1 MSKDDV
7 PFFSIVIP
15 VYNEESNIEYLYD
28 SIKREL
34 IGLHY
39 ELIYIDDGS
48 SDNSSKLIKD
58 IVEKDKDAIAII
70 LSRNFGHQAA
80 LKAGIDITKGEFVI
94 TMDGDGQ
101 NPPDLIHEMIEL
113 YHQGYDIISA
123 RRKFEKN
130 KHFLKRISSK
140 LFYFIFNKLSEIKI
154 PKYSS
159 DFRLMSR
166 KSIDAYL
173 ELSENIRFNR
183 GLSAW
188 IGFNQ
193 ISIEFIPNK
202 RHKGE
207 SKFSSRQLFS
217 LGIDAITSFSSMP
230 LRLSFLFGLIVSFFG
245 VVYGIYA
252 IVMYFQDNV
261 VKGWTSLIVLILI
274 IGGIQLISI
283 GLVGEYLAKI
293 FYETKK
299 RPIYIVKEIIK

>member
-15 VYNEESNIEYLYD
+15 VYNEENNIEYLYD
-28 SIKREL
+28 SINREL
-34 IGLHY
+34 EGLHY
-39 ELIYIDDGS
+39 ELIYVDDGS
-48 SDNSSKLIKD
+48 TDNSSTLVKN
-58 IVEKDKDAIAII
+58 IVGKDKNAKGVI

-80 LKAGIDITKGEFVI
+80 LKAGIDVTKGEFVI

-101 NPPDLIHEMIEL
+101 NPPGLIHEMIEL

-130 KHFLKRISSK
+130 KHYLKRLSSK

-202 RHKGE
+202 RYKGE

-261 VKGWTSLIVLILI
+261 VKGWTSLIVLVLI

>member
-1 MSKDDV
+1 MSIDDV

-34 IGLHY
+34 TGLHY
-39 ELIYIDDGS
+39 ELIYVDDGS

-58 IVEKDKDAIAII
+58 IVVKDKEATAII

-80 LKAGIDITKGEFVI
+80 LKAGIDVTKGEFVI

-101 NPPDLIHEMIEL
+101 NPPSLIHEMIEL
-113 YHQGYDIISA
+113 YNQGYDIISA

-130 KHFLKRISSK
+130 KHYIKRLSSK

-193 ISIEFIPNK
+193 TSIEFIPNK
-202 RHKGE
+202 RHQGE
-207 SKFSSRQLFS
+207 SKFSSKQLFS

-261 VKGWTSLIVLILI
+261 VKGWTSLIVLVLI

>member
-28 SIKREL
+28 SINREL
-34 IGLHY
+34 KGLHY
-39 ELIYIDDGS
+39 ELIYVDDGS
-48 SDNSSKLIKD
+48 TDNSSKLIKD
-58 IVEKDKDAIAII
+58 IVLKDKDAIAII

-80 LKAGIDITKGEFVI
+80 LKAGIDVTKGEFVI

-101 NPPDLIHEMIEL
+101 NPPGLIHEMIEL

-123 RRKFEKN
+123 RRKSEKN
-130 KHFLKRISSK
+130 KHFLKRLSIK

-173 ELSENIRFNR
+173 KLSENIRFNR

-193 ISIEFIPNK
+193 ISIEFIPNQ
-202 RHKGE
+202 RHQGK

-261 VKGWTSLIVLILI
+261 VKGWTSLIVLVLI